1 MPTLFNLEVSLAATA
16 RFPAHWESVSSDT
29 GGKTTQMGR

>member
-16 RFPAHWESVSSDT
+16 RFPAHWESVSSNT
-29 GGKTTQMGR
+29 GSKTTRMGW